1 MKSFLLLFLFAVSA
15 QATSLPVTR
24 VRANLSQLTTGPGE
38 PVELKIE
45 VVNGHPA
52 GPPNVS
58 ADGLKIEYSGQSTRL
73 QNDGGQI
80 SITTF
85 FSYTIISDHEGSFV
99 IPPIRVAVGPNS
111 YQTSALTLR
120 VLHRDAGKTNP
131 TASDKPYFGELII
144 PRESAFVGEAVPI
157 ELRFYFD
164 ARVWYEPYP
173 QGQYPIID
181 GDGFVTTRYPEP
193 VDKMVEIDGKAYHV
207 LIYRSALVGAHAGE
221 LTIRSAYQEFL
232 VQLPASRNWP
242 PNPDELLDPLNGFER
257 KDIKVET
264 GGATVKI
271 RPLPDSGRPVD
282 FSGAVGTFSLESS
295 IQPSA
300 GKVGEP
306 LEFVVSVKGLGNFDR
321 VQAPSL
327 NNSGDWLLHG
337 PSVQTDDLDDV
348 GLNAVKEFRY
358 TIVPARSTDRGP
370 EMKFSFFDPTQEK
383 YVTVTSPVAAVRIT
397 GAALYST
404 SPSPETSGTPG
415 GQSSSAANDTTDSK
429 LYNLSTFTPANFG
442 FVPRGFW
449 WWQIGPA
456 LVLLALVAQLWRGHR
471 VGQNTERR
479 RLEIERRRLRRQLNR
494 SESKESLRIATRLV
508 EIDFTLRHSAL
519 SSILPLEEIVRLPD
533 LTPELRTKLDDLLR
547 KRDEAFYS
555 GRTSDYM
562 PPSREELKATIRA
575 WEAAA

>member
-1 MKSFLLLFLFAVSA
+1 MKSLFLLFLLAVSV

-24 VRANLSQLTTGPGE
+24 VRASLSQLTTGPGE
-38 PVELKIE
+38 PVELKVE

-58 ADGLKIEYSGQSTRL
+58 VEGLKVEYAGQSTRL

-85 FSYTIISDHEGSFV
+85 FSYTLVPDHEGNFV

-111 YQTSALTLR
+111 YQTGALTLK

-131 TASDKPYFGELII
+131 TGSDKPYFGELII
-144 PRESAFVGEAVPI
+144 PRETAFVGEAVPI

-207 LIYRSALVGAHAGE
+207 LIYRSALVGAHAGD

-271 RPLPDSGRPVD
+271 RPLPELSRPVD
-282 FSGAVGTFSLESS
+282 FSGAVGTFTLESS
-295 IQPSA
+295 IQPST

-306 LEFVVSVKGLGNFDR
+306 LEFIVSVKGLGNFDR
-321 VQAPSL
+321 VQAPIL
-327 NNSGDWLLHG
+327 KNTGDWLLHG

-370 EMKFSFFDPTQEK
+370 EMQFTYFDPTQEK
-383 YVTVTSPVAAVRIT
+383 YVTVTNPVAAVRIT
-397 GAALYST
+397 GTALPPT
-404 SPSPETSGTPG
+404 SPSSETSGTPT
-415 GQSSSAANDTTDSK
+415 GQNSSAGTDAADSK
-429 LYNLSTFTPANFG
+429 LYNLSTFSPGNFG
-442 FVPRGFW
+442 FMPRGFW

-456 LVLLALVAQLWRGHR
+456 LALLALIVQLWR
-471 VGQNTERR
+471 RR
-479 RLEIERRRLRRQLNR
+479 RVVQNSHRKRLENEKRRLWRQLNR
-494 SESKESLRIATRLV
+494 TEPKESLRIATRLV
-508 EIDFTLRHSAL
+508 EVEFALRHSPL
-519 SSILPLEEIVRLPD
+519 PSIVPLEEIVRLPN
-533 LTPELRTKLDDLLR
+533 LKAELRTKLEDLLR

-555 GRTSDYM
+555 GRVSGYT

-575 WEAAA
+575 WEAA

>member
-1 MKSFLLLFLFAVSA
+1 MKSFFLLFLLAVSV

-24 VRANLSQLTTGPGE
+24 VRASLSQLTTAPGE
-38 PVELKIE
+38 PVELKVE

-58 ADGLKIEYSGQSTRL
+58 VEGLKIEYSGQSTRL

-85 FSYTIISDHEGSFV
+85 FSYTLVPDHEGSFV
-99 IPPIRVAVGPNS
+99 IPAIRVAVGPNS
-111 YQTSALTLR
+111 YQTGALTLK

-131 TASDKPYFGELII
+131 TGSDKPYFGELII
-144 PRESAFVGEAVPI
+144 PRETAFVGEAVPI

-207 LIYRSALVGAHAGE
+207 LIYRSALVGAHAGD

-271 RPLPDSGRPVD
+271 RSLPELTRPVD
-282 FSGAVGTFSLESS
+282 FSGAVGTFTLESS
-295 IQPSA
+295 IQPTT

-321 VQAPSL
+321 VQAPILKNTS
-327 NNSGDWLLHG
+327 DWLLHG

-370 EMKFSFFDPTQEK
+370 EMQFTYFDPTQEK
-383 YVTVTSPVAAVRIT
+383 YVTVTNPVATVRIT
-397 GAALYST
+397 GSALSST
-404 SPSPETSGTPG
+404 SPSTETGGTPKEQTG
-415 GQSSSAANDTTDSK
+415 SAGTDAVDAK

-456 LVLLALVAQLWRGHR
+456 LVLLALIVLLWRRRR
-471 VGQNTERR
+471 VVQNSDRKRLENERR
-479 RLEIERRRLRRQLNR
+479 RLWRQLNR
-494 SESKESLRIATRLV
+494 TEPKESLRIATRLV
-508 EIDFTLRHSAL
+508 EVEFALRHSGL

-533 LTPELRTKLDDLLR
+533 LKAESRTKLEDLLR

-555 GRTSDYM
+555 GRASGYA

-575 WEAAA
+575 WEATA